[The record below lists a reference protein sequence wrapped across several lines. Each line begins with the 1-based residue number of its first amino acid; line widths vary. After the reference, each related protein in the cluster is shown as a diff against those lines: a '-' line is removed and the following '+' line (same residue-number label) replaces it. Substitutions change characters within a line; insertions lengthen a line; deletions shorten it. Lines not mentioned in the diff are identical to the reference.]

1 MFVLFLFTLT
11 ASSALNLTQFEHFK
25 IDLEPKSIEYFLF
38 HGKQDYAYFYQKN
51 GQFELW
57 VTQLNDSY
65 AIYTAPYSDFL
76 RFEWPDKL
84 INDKPMNKILYEGE
98 VVYPLKFDTEFFMSN
113 VYGVTAGTL
122 NYKEPVLELFKCP
135 PTKSWI
141 INVIV
146 CLVALLLILLGVK
159 HETVKALLGPK
170 FSWLV
175 HWRRPVLS
183 RSSETS
189 SSDDSKTD
197 CTVSEN
203 SKSLHFA

>member
-1 MFVLFLFTLT
+1 MFVIFLFTT
-11 ASSALNLTQFEHFK
+11 SSALNLTQFEHFK
-25 IDLEPKSIEYFLF
+25 IDLEAKSREYFLF
-38 HGKQDYAYFYQKN
+38 HGEQDYAYFYQKN

-84 INDKPMNKILYEGE
+84 INEKPMSKILYEGE
-98 VVYPLKFDTEFFMSN
+98 VVYPLKFDTEVIMCT
-113 VYGVTAGTL
+113 VYGLTAGSL
-122 NYKEPVLELFKCP
+122 NHKEPVLELFKCP
-135 PTKSWI
+135 PSKGWL

-146 CLVALLLILLGVK
+146 CLIALILILLAAK

-170 FSWLV
+170 FSRLV
-175 HWRRPVLS
+175 QWRRPILS

-197 CTVSEN
+197 CSISEN
-203 SKSLHFA
+203 SKSIHFA